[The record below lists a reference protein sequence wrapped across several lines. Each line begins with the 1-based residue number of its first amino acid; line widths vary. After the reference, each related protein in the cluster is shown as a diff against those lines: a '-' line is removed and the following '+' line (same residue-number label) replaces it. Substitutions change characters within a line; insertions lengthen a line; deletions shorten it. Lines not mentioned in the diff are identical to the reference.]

1 MGFICTLEDLE
12 GAVEAEMIDA
22 VVEYRQTGAIAE
34 EVIKEGAKVVVEAR
48 KNKIDEL
55 LIELRIWTQSQPS
68 LEGSELAY
76 SAGDV
81 VGVELD
87 VWGLAWRP

>member
-1 MGFICTLEDLE
+1 M
-12 GAVEAEMIDA
+12 
-22 VVEYRQTGAIAE
+22 
-34 EVIKEGAKVVVEAR
+34 VVEAR
-48 KNKIDEL
+48 KNKIDDV
-55 LIELRIWTQSQPS
+55 LIKLRISAQSQSS

-76 SAGDV
+76 SAVDV